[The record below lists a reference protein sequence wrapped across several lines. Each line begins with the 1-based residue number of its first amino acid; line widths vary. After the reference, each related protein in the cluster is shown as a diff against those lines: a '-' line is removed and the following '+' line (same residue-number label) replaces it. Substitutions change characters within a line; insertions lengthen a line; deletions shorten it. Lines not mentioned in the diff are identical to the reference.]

1 MILIISSGGAHVEDA
16 DDLHGLSV
24 RRLDGASVDASLAKP
39 TEAGTHCWI
48 VIDRLREL
56 AATGQPADHVRESQ
70 GVGRRG
76 VRMRSCPPHAGRAG
90 VSAAATL
97 YRSVTA
103 P

>member
-56 AATGQPADHVRESQ
+56 AATGQPADWGERFDAMITYANRKGWVDEESGCVRAHLT
-70 GVGRRG
+70 
-76 VRMRSCPPHAGRAG
+76 P
-90 VSAAATL
+90 AA
-97 YRSVTA
+97 
-103 P
+103 PE